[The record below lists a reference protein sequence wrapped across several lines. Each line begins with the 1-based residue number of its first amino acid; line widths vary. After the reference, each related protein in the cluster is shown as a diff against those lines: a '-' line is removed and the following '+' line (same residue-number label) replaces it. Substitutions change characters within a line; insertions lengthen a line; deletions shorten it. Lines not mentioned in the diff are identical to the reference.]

1 MERGGGRGE
10 GSVVGGSAFS
20 DASVF
25 RLVFV
30 FVFVF
35 ALLGGAS
42 ARAGGASA
50 SAFEAAFVEGEEE
63 EEELRYRL
71 TSDTIVLVLLCR
83 GFSFAKERE
92 GWVVMW
98 VRTSWLVRV
107 ADCVSRI
114 CGGQGV
120 SWLDGWRSGFG
131 GEGRPSCFWGG

>member
-1 MERGGGRGE
+1 M
-10 GSVVGGSAFS
+10 
-20 DASVF
+20 
-25 RLVFV
+25 
-30 FVFVF
+30 
-35 ALLGGAS
+35 
-42 ARAGGASA
+42 
-50 SAFEAAFVEGEEE
+50 EGEEE
-63 EEELRYRL
+63 EEEVRYRL

-92 GWVVMW
+92 GCVVMW

-131 GEGRPSCFWGG
+131 GEGRPSFFGEWMVGLWLRLVPMYGWMRRVRVRGVERRSDAKTICYE